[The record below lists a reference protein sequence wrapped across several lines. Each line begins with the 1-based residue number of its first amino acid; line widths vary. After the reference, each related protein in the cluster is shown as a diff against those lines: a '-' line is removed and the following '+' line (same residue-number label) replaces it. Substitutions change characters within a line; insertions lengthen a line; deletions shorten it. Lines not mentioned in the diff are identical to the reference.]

1 LFIARY
7 LSAASTTA
15 GSSPT
20 TAESATS
27 TTAARKAPTT
37 IHPGP
42 IAALAH
48 ASESSLT
55 AKASAAQIPVSDA
68 FAAALPDIPLG
79 KPAGAALGRHTT
91 SLLSDLG
98 LPLLSDLGLP
108 LLPDGAGAAAPGVA
122 LTGSGG
128 TALPRHASATLPD
141 VGLTLL
147 AHSTKST
154 LAWISLIE
162 SLLRLAHGRP
172 RGHVPS
178 SALIAIG
185 NVAIGVRHAAAVYR
199 VVNPVIVV
207 THIYPIEVVAPDEV
221 VVDHDIVAVAPST
234 TPSVAT
240 PTTTTAPYG
249 AHRHSYSK

>member
-68 FAAALPDIPLG
+68 FAAALPDISLG

-91 SLLSDLG
+91 S
-98 LPLLSDLGLP
+98 LLSDLGLP

-147 AHSTKST
+147 AHSTRST

>member
-1 LFIARY
+1 LLTARY
-7 LSAASTTA
+7 LSAASATA
-15 GSSPT
+15 GSSAT
-20 TAESATS
+20 TAESSPS
-27 TTAARKAPTT
+27 TTAALKAPTT

-98 LPLLSDLGLP
+98 LPLL
-108 LLPDGAGAAAPGVA
+108 PDGAGAAAPGVA

-147 AHSTKST
+147 AHSTRST

-207 THIYPIEVVAPDEV
+207 THIYPIEVVAVDEV
-221 VVDHDIVAVAPST
+221 VVDHDIVAAAPSA

-240 PTTTTAPYG
+240 PTTSTAPDG